1 MSSCHTEALGIIG
14 LADETGTEEQGRRE
28 ENSEALLGKKAFPR
42 PIELTALLHVG
53 PFPVPGAAG
62 QTDKVLGG
70 LSAAH
75 NTCTRG
81 DVVVQRAVVSID
93 NQGTG
98 GGGASGAEE
107 EEPGLSEGQTS
118 SLST

>member
-1 MSSCHTEALGIIG
+1 MRQAPRSRV
-14 LADETGTEEQGRRE
+14 DED
-28 ENSEALLGKKAFPR
+28 SEALLGRKAFPR

-53 PFPVPGAAG
+53 PSPVPGAAG

-81 DVVVQRAVVSID
+81 DVVVPRAVVSID